1 MKNIFETL
9 DENYILFD
17 KIKIH
22 IIIDN
27 TDKIWFSCKEILSSL
42 EYKDIKDAMKVHID
56 KDNKIQLKNINHS
69 INTKQHPNTIFIN
82 ESGLYKLIFKSKM
95 KKAKIFTNW
104 VTNDVLPSIRKYGYY
119 KMKKTY
125 EKDKNDL
132 LEKINYLEKQN
143 KLMINDMKKEKYK
156 NGAVVY
162 IIDYGDDPNYEAN
175 LKSSKDD
182 FLPQKKSAT
191 FCSEKNVYRL
201 GSTDDMNKRKKI
213 YDTHTLHKRPVVE
226 KYFTEKAVQLESCI
240 RSMLY
245 DYRYKNKKDFF
256 LCNRDIIKKAFK
268 NCIKSIKNMKDIQK
282 GGYNEIDT
290 LKLQLDKLDKEI
302 ENINK
307 HILY

>member
-9 DENYILFD
+9 EENYITFD
-17 KIKIH
+17 KTTINV
-22 IIIDN
+22 IIDN
-27 TDKIWFSCKEILSSL
+27 SDKIWFNANQLTKSL
-42 EYKDIKDAMKVHID
+42 EYSNYIKA
-56 KDNKIQLKNINHS
+56 L
-69 INTKQHPNTIFIN
+69 KQHPQTVYLS
-82 ESGLYKLIFKSKM
+82 ESGLYKLILRSKM
-95 KKAKIFTNW
+95 KKAQLFSDW

-119 KMKKTY
+119 KMKKSY
-125 EKDKNDL
+125 EKDKSDL

-162 IIDYGDDPNYEAN
+162 IIDYSDDANYE
-175 LKSSKDD
+175 KD
-182 FLPQKKSAT
+182 
-191 FCSEKNVYRL
+191 VYRL

-256 LCNRDIIKKAFK
+256 LCDRDIVKKAFK
-268 NCIKSIKNMKDIQK
+268 NCIRSIKNMKKIQK
-282 GGYNEIDT
+282 GGGNNEIDT
-290 LKLQLDKLDKEI
+290 LKLQLEKIDKEI

-307 HILY
+307 LLI

>member
-9 DENYILFD
+9 DENHILFGQ
-17 KIKIH
+17 IKIH

-27 TDKIWFSCKEILSSL
+27 TDKIWFNGKELTLAL
-42 EYKDIKDAMKVHID
+42 EYKDTKDAIKSHID
-56 KDNKIQLKNINHS
+56 KNDRTQLKNINHS
-69 INTKQHPNTIFIN
+69 INTNQHPNSIYIN
-82 ESGLYKLIFKSKM
+82 ESGLYKLMFSSKM
-95 KKAKIFTNW
+95 KKAKNFTNW
-104 VTNDVLPSIRKYGYY
+104 ITNDVLPSIRKYGYY
-119 KMKKTY
+119 KMKKSY

-156 NGAVVY
+156 DGAVVY
-162 IIDYGDDPNYEAN
+162 IVDYGDDANYDAN

-256 LCNRDIIKKAFK
+256 LCDRDIIKKAFK
-268 NCIKSIKNMKDIQK
+268 NCIKSIKNMKNTQK
-282 GGYNEIDT
+282 GGGYNELDT
-290 LKLQLDKLDKEI
+290 LKLQLEKLDKEI

-307 HILY
+307 ILI

>member
-9 DENYILFD
+9 EENYITFD
-17 KIKIH
+17 KTTINV
-22 IIIDN
+22 IIDN
-27 TDKIWFSCKEILSSL
+27 SDKIWFNANQLATSIGYVDPKGALL
-42 EYKDIKDAMKVHID
+42 KHTDKID
-56 KDNKIQLKNINHS
+56 RVQIKNINHS
-69 INTKQHPNTIFIN
+69 YDIKQHPQTIYLS
-82 ESGLYKLIFKSKM
+82 EAGLYKLILRSKLKTT
-95 KKAKIFTNW
+95 KKFSDW
-104 VTNDVLPSIRKYGYY
+104 VTNDVLPSIRKFGYY
-119 KMKKTY
+119 KMKKSY

-143 KLMINDMKKEKYK
+143 KLMINDLKKEKYP

-162 IIDYGDDPNYEAN
+162 IIDYGDEPNYE
-175 LKSSKDD
+175 KD
-182 FLPQKKSAT
+182 
-191 FCSEKNVYRL
+191 VYRL

-226 KYFTEKAVQLESCI
+226 KYFTEKAVRLEMCI

-256 LCNRDIIKKAFK
+256 LCDRDIIKKAFK

-282 GGYNEIDT
+282 GGGINEIDS
-290 LKLQLDKLDKEI
+290 LKSQLEKIDKEI

-307 HILY
+307 LLI

>member
-17 KIKIH
+17 KIKIN

-27 TDKIWFSCKEILSSL
+27 SDKIWFSCKEILSSL

-162 IIDYGDDPNYEAN
+162 IIDYGDDPNYE
-175 LKSSKDD
+175 KD
-182 FLPQKKSAT
+182 
-191 FCSEKNVYRL
+191 VYRL

-213 YDTHTLHKRPVVE
+213 YDTHTLHKKPVVE
-226 KYFTEKAVQLESCI
+226 KYFTEKAVRLEMCI

-256 LCNRDIIKKAFK
+256 LCDRDIIKKAFK

-282 GGYNEIDT
+282 GGGINEIDS
-290 LKLQLDKLDKEI
+290 LKSQLEKLDKEI
-302 ENINK
+302 ENLNK
-307 HILY
+307 HFY